1 MTTPPSFDT
10 DCGCVGGPCN
20 PTGRCCSGNVNNDP
34 GDNNSCSEENT
45 GILSSYQW
53 PSTDWYATATEGNSD
68 QDNIVYSRL
77 GYNFNLFE
85 NEQCS
90 DSIHDIDET
99 DGATKYN
106 TIATVQNNF
115 CGTNQ
120 EGFLTGQYLT
130 TFKSMIILNNN
141 ANWDDPEASAVIQ
154 IRYPSLTDLI
164 EDYDFIQNTSY
175 EALILKVRVKD
186 QSTIRRRFLPAEFMP
201 VDTDGTSSGVPR
213 LAPEVEVGD
222 VYTYRF
228 PIESDPEK
236 EIIGLKKI
244 WEAEA
249 SGSGERILNIQTRDS
264 LDQECSSQW
273 PAFNWKL
280 GSSDTQIVKNFA
292 AATNTP
298 QQDYEKNLWGIE
310 VEYWFYFEGSL
321 EAEGQGIQGDCL
333 NFGSSNVGT
342 CDGNGGTLGDAAPG
356 AFDVGFGCLSFCNE
370 VAIDPNF
377 CVCDICNC
385 LESWEGCFSTA
396 EYRQLNKIC
405 ACCLG
410 VGESF
415 GEESCPDD
423 CDDCGG
429 FNISC
434 EICGDNCCTDCNRGN
449 LSYGTFDECMTK
461 IDDGNAIC
469 WSPVSTF
476 VCPCLSEIVIDEC
489 GCFLT
494 TGCEDNSVGGC
505 LNGGCRAYIP
515 SSCGGGEVTKNF
527 FFVAY
532 DKDNNAQDG
541 ITFSLS
547 APYNQQIEYGY
558 CGEFELVNG
567 ANGAENDEFNLAFGA
582 GGLGMQI
589 LGNMPITFDVFKTCM
604 IKSFTED
611 GNLVRMPLEETIK
624 IKDIKLCN
632 KTDSGRCGTC
642 DYRDQNGYEP
652 PTVGKGVYTTLKLTN
667 NDIKFQRTNQFNKLI
682 AFKMENGSVSTSSN
696 ITTTNDN
703 YTISALENTQS
714 LLDSGFDQT
723 EISRAMISTTERDK
737 VKDDFT
743 KLDSTW
749 YTATYCKNE
758 LLQNTEFNNSAYAF
772 LTDNNSGWWS
782 DNLDNTTYL
791 RVWST
796 QVRSVYKFCYP
807 FSENAQGGS
816 PERCFEDVTNHPSC
830 YFRLDHKYAKDSQ
843 TERGIVK
850 SSVDD
855 TGVYKQLN
863 ANCEDTSTCVFCN
876 TWTSAD
882 DPTNKG
888 CNSYIDASGNFVAE
902 TEGAMLMPSRPHTY
916 QVEVWYVTEAGGP
929 CSSYVQDYPTDFKLA
944 GIVQSV
950 PNCLLAAE
958 QLEDTTKQYWT
969 SDTLSYNIYYDSC
982 GSFFWQFKERED
994 ELKSIILNT
1003 SYDEDFDDVIEGV
1016 ESATITRKIDL
1027 IPDVQGT
1034 TSSYVD
1040 RNPEANDIPTIKAVT
1055 SQNWNEDVWYHTDP
1069 KHDFNLVA
1077 KGKPQVMARWTE
1089 IPFKNYANEYLD
1101 LDKSQLGFYLTVSA
1115 AHMDGINSVKFYL
1128 DGATAGN
1135 GVASI
1140 NKEYAHPLETSVA
1153 RVKRGDNGN
1162 LLNSLEEYT
1171 VRLETSSLTTGVHE
1185 VRARVT
1191 ANSRTDRLGV
1201 GTSRLLY
1208 GEPPT
1213 GNAEVLITGEAASGR
1228 GPGDYKNWGPI
1239 AGQNW
1244 PLSNAKWPRSVP
1256 DGPELLKGASGLNY
1270 KNDFP
1275 AIGSTNK
1282 WNLAAN
1288 GFSYYTSGGAKT
1300 FYYDNRYIFGAT
1312 SQQNILFNG
1321 YESFWFNYNPAPVQV
1336 TVGNASE
1343 VTAGT
1348 ADVTTVA
1355 AAFTLLNTGSVEA
1368 ARHDAE
1374 IILNPGTDATPRE
1387 YHWPN
1392 LKDSESLTYAEGAN
1406 WCRNALQKKSLVI
1419 KSKNPD
1425 SKSKTILWF
1434 PPGQDKVD
1442 MAWNSFALHVKD
1454 LTVHTSL
1461 TGSSVNQC
1469 LKSTGTNCR
1478 LLIENVDFAS
1488 VCVDAVKASTLVDSS
1503 GNIICGDSLTRA
1515 SNGTVAGQIQYN
1527 KCRKIRDGEE
1537 DYQCSEDATVCGVNC
1552 CGILANGTGCA
1563 DCVTTA
1569 CNYCRTNCTCRMTEV
1584 QWWPFFSSNTVNLSA
1599 SNGTNI
1605 AAEIACSGTYPCT
1618 NSALS
1623 ACKGIF
1629 GADLVHTSTSFC
1641 LGTEP
1646 GQCVILGLYNH
1657 DLMELA
1663 DNDSWTMGIYAK
1675 SITSNAVPGPV
1686 VKNPVM
1692 VKHFTVD
1699 NMTDNL
1705 ICDEGHS
1712 LIIDLWVKNID
1723 NYSDPDKKDTDIVK
1737 WSLDNY
1743 NTKYGIKVQDDY
1755 NPVIG
1760 SPNPRGVYNFNSF
1773 IENRMMINIK
1783 VDNCHSRIINMPG
1796 PSFTV
1801 RDILGSFNG
1810 AYAGVA
1816 GHKENFGTWTFRNF
1830 LFKDFHLDEKA
1841 NSQQIFGHNAINHL
1855 YFDNF
1860 VVSSNVQKFCLST
1873 DADTDACKNIPEGP
1887 LFPLT
1892 DGAVSSLSTKY
1903 LHYGRKQIQNLFIK
1917 DSVFHNLSTSPLL
1930 LQEFYPSS
1938 IDYGMAAPN
1947 FIGSNFSVNRN
1958 RYYWTGSHGVKIRG
1972 LRQVKNDYTNT
1983 ARIPD
1988 LANSSQA
1995 SSFGPVLHYRSSPP
2009 MGRTSSANIINSNP
2023 FGSSSQWL
2031 ADSPSA
2037 KQVAIFGT
2045 DTTNR
2050 ITLSTPTI
2058 CATFIQGNVF
2068 KTADSKDACY
2078 DTTNGTC
2085 SGESD
2090 PFQFPSE
2097 AHSSFVAAIE
2107 ALSSGNLLNYGVPN
2121 VGGMKLSFANTKN
2134 YYHDICNYDAFK
2146 CTRSGSLDARTNQDE
2161 PLTVISYDSGAGTY
2175 SWISNTKA
2183 ECSGNCLNIRDHYFV
2198 DSINYPVDLSWIPVV
2213 DECTCCDIDST
2224 CTPVS

>member
-20 PTGRCCSGNVNNDP
+20 PIGRCCFGTVDNDP
-34 GDNNSCSEENT
+34 GDNNSCSGENT

-53 PSTDWYATATEGNSD
+53 PQSIFLEGTPSI
-68 QDNIVYSRL
+68 QSNILNYSHCFPFHI
-77 GYNFNLFE
+77 NASCF
-85 NEQCS
+85 
-90 DSIHDIDET
+90 DSIHTQDET
-99 DGATKYN
+99 DGSEKYN
-106 TIATVQNNF
+106 TFSTVENNLCNTTGGF
-115 CGTNQ
+115 CVG
-120 EGFLTGQYLT
+120 E
-130 TFKSMIILNNN
+130 SMSSLNNDGTPQSITIITLPPGFPTN
-141 ANWDDPEASAVIQ
+141 RTRINFSFKDNDFLLDEEIKLIDAV
-154 IRYPSLTDLI
+154 DLG
-164 EDYDFIQNTSY
+164 YT
-175 EALILKVRVKD
+175 AMILKVEVID
-186 QSTIRRRFLPAEFMP
+186 QSTIVNLSGNTPTGIPAL
-201 VDTDGTSSGVPR
+201 SSKSEP
-213 LAPEVEVGD
+213 GD

-228 PIESDPEK
+228 PLQDQDNIKGLLTCFTEERES
-236 EIIGLKKI
+236 G
-244 WEAEA
+244 
-249 SGSGERILNIQTRDS
+249 GRFVVVNIDES
-264 LDQECSSQW
+264 LDNECSSEW
-273 PAFNWKL
+273 PEFRW
-280 GSSDTQIVKNFA
+280 GYSSSSNLIVNQ
-292 AATNTP
+292 TDDPTEN
-298 QQDYEKNLWGIE
+298 NLWGIQCK
-310 VEYWFYFEGSL
+310 YWFYFEGSL
-321 EAEGQGIQGDCL
+321 ESGGQAIQGDCQT
-333 NFGSSNVGT
+333 FGSSNTGT
-342 CDGNGGTLGDAAPG
+342 CEGNGGTLGDAVPG
-356 AFDVGFGCLSFCNE
+356 AFGGFSCQASCGEVGN
-370 VAIDPNF
+370 IDASF
-377 CVCDICNC
+377 CVCDICDC
-385 LESWEGCFSTA
+385 LSDPFSTWSGCFST
-396 EYRQLNKIC
+396 EEQTQLNKIC
-405 ACCLG
+405 ACCQG
-410 VGESF
+410 IGGSF
-415 GEESCPDD
+415 GGQLCPDD
-423 CDDCGG
+423 CNECEG
-429 FNISC
+429 FDINC
-434 EICGDNCCTDCNRGN
+434 QTCGDNCCTDCDRGT

-469 WSPVSTF
+469 WSPVSTTI
-476 VCPCLSEIVIDEC
+476 CPCLSEIVIDEC

-494 TGCEDNSVGGC
+494 IGCEDNSVGGC
-505 LNGGCRAYIP
+505 SNGGCRAYIP
-515 SSCGGGEVTKNF
+515 SSCGGGEVIKDF
-527 FFVAY
+527 FFAAY
-532 DKDNNAQDG
+532 DKNNNAQDG

-558 CGEFELVNG
+558 CGEFEAVNG
-567 ANGAENDEFNLAFGA
+567 EGGAENGEYEATFGEN
-582 GGLGMQI
+582 GLGMQI
-589 LGNMPITFDVFKTCM
+589 LGNMPITFDLNKACM
-604 IKSFTED
+604 IKSFTVE

-632 KTDSGRCGTC
+632 STTSGRCGTC

-667 NDIKFQRTNQFNKLI
+667 NDLKFKRTNQFNKLI
-682 AFKMENGSVSTSSN
+682 AFNEAGLSSIN
-696 ITTTNDN
+696 TTNAD
-703 YTISALENTQS
+703 YTISALGETQD
-714 LLDSGFDQT
+714 LLDLGFDQT
-723 EISRAMISTTERDK
+723 EISRAMKDTTERSK
-737 VKDDFT
+737 VKADFT

-749 YTATYCKNE
+749 YAATYCKNE

-807 FSENAQGGS
+807 FSENAAGGF
-816 PERCFEDVTNHPSC
+816 PDRCFEDVTNHPSC

-850 SSVDD
+850 SSIDD
-855 TGVYKQLN
+855 TGVYLQLN
-863 ANCEDTSTCVFCN
+863 ANCEDTNTCVFCN

-888 CNSYIDASGNFVAE
+888 CNSYIDGSGNFVTE

-969 SDTLSYNIYYDSC
+969 SNTLSYNIYYDSC

-1153 RVKRGDNGN
+1153 RVKRDDSGN

-1171 VRLETSSLTTGVHE
+1171 VRLETSGLTTGVHE

-1191 ANSRTDRLGV
+1191 ANSRNDGLGV

-1282 WNLAAN
+1282 WNLAN
-1288 GFSYYTSGGAKT
+1288 TGFNYYTSGGAKT

-1336 TVGNASE
+1336 TVGDASE

-1488 VCVDAVKASTLVDSS
+1488 VCVDAVKASTLVDGS

-1563 DCVTTA
+1563 DCATTA

-1675 SITSNAVPGPV
+1675 SITSSAVPGPV

-1755 NPVIG
+1755 NSVIG

-1860 VVSSNVQKFCLST
+1860 VVSSNVQKYCLST
-1873 DADTDACKNIPEGP
+1873 DATTAACKNIPEGP

-1988 LANSSQA
+1988 LTNSSQG
-1995 SSFGPVLHYRSSPP
+1995 STFGPVLHYRSSPP
-2009 MGRTSSANIINSNP
+2009 VGRTSSANVVNSNP

-2134 YYHDICNYDAFK
+2134 YYHDICNYDSFK